1 MSSGRTL
8 RQPGHLSR
16 PQSWGNWTEEPG
28 PTPTEPTA
36 ELDPPTQVES
46 VHNPYN
52 RRMAFDSEQARR
64 FIDLGDRDFAPFF
77 AGRAAEIRHFESSF
91 NTLTWKEKRSA
102 AFRIFQGAP
111 GCGKTSLVQ
120 HLRHLYADDVLF
132 VDIDDEDLV
141 SKESLTRQIREKALS
156 FGSLRG
162 GLAAFA
168 QMVGTYL
175 RVTRPGSDEVRNFV
189 ADHATRDKKVV
200 LFMDEAQ
207 VFGEDQQPGLVL
219 LHTTG
224 LGFPTVAL
232 LAGLSHT
239 AGRLRSIGGISRLA
253 ANAVINMGAMSESEC
268 VDSTGLLLD
277 ACGVIGRQFRAGSNW
292 CRTVARFVAWLA
304 AAPERLATGPM
315 SRATTHRRAY
325 WTEVDLGVVRSES
338 DRTRRDYYQIRLSD
352 TVLDMVPAAT
362 ARIVAKVTE
371 TRPDRMYELE
381 GVCEEVIVDMGLD
394 KDTRFRTN
402 AEQIAKALVE
412 RGVLAIA
419 DGGSYDVAI
428 PSMLDYLHEVSR
440 PASAS

>member
-1 MSSGRTL
+1 
-8 RQPGHLSR
+8 
-16 PQSWGNWTEEPG
+16 
-28 PTPTEPTA
+28 
-36 ELDPPTQVES
+36 
-46 VHNPYN
+46 
-52 RRMAFDSEQARR
+52 MAFDSDQAHR

-91 NTLTWKEKRSA
+91 NTLAWKEKTSA

-120 HLRHLYADDVLF
+120 HLRRLYADDVLF

-141 SKESLTRQIREKALS
+141 SKEALTRQIREKALS
-156 FGSLRG
+156 FGSLKG

-175 RVTRPGSDEVRNFV
+175 RVTRPGSDEVRNFI

-200 LFMDEAQ
+200 LSMDEAQ

-253 ANAVINMGAMSESEC
+253 ANAIINMGAMSKDEC
-268 VDSTGLLLD
+268 VESTGLLLN
-277 ACGVIGRQFRAGSNW
+277 ACGAIGNSFEREQLCRA
-292 CRTVARFVAWLA
+292 VARFSHGWPQHLNGAQRALCRELLRTDGVLA
-304 AAPERLATGPM
+304 
-315 SRATTHRRAY
+315 
-325 WTEVDLGVVRSES
+325 EVDIGVVRSES
-338 DRTRRDYYQIRLSD
+338 DRTRRDYYRVRLSD

-381 GVCEEVIVDMGLD
+381 GVCEDVMVSMGLD
-394 KDTRFRTN
+394 TDPRFRTN
-402 AEQIAKALVE
+402 AEQFAEALVE
-412 RGVLAIA
+412 RGILAIA
-419 DGGSYDVAI
+419 DGGSYDVAV
-428 PSMLDYLHEVSR
+428 PSMHDYLNEVSR
-440 PASAS
+440 PASVS

>member
-1 MSSGRTL
+1 
-8 RQPGHLSR
+8 
-16 PQSWGNWTEEPG
+16 
-28 PTPTEPTA
+28 
-36 ELDPPTQVES
+36 
-46 VHNPYN
+46 
-52 RRMAFDSEQARR
+52 MAFDSEQARR

-175 RVTRPGSDEVRNFV
+175 RATRPGSDEVRNFV

-253 ANAVINMGAMSESEC
+253 ANGIINMGAMRESEC
-268 VDSTGLLLD
+268 IESTALLLD
-277 ACGVIGRQFRAGSNW
+277 ACGAIGDSSGRQQW
-292 CRTVARFVAWLA
+292 CRTVARLSQGWPQHLN
-304 AAPERLATGPM
+304 G
-315 SRATTHRRAY
+315 SQRALCRELLR
-325 WTEVDLGVVRSES
+325 TEGVLDQVDLGVVRSES

-371 TRPDRMYELE
+371 TRPDRMYALE
-381 GVCEEVIVDMGLD
+381 GVCEEVIVDRSW
-394 KDTRFRTN
+394 TRTPDSGPTPSRLPRRWLN
-402 AEQIAKALVE
+402 A
-412 RGVLAIA
+412 
-419 DGGSYDVAI
+419 GSW
-428 PSMLDYLHEVSR
+428 PSQTAARSTSR
-440 PASAS
+440 SGRCSTT